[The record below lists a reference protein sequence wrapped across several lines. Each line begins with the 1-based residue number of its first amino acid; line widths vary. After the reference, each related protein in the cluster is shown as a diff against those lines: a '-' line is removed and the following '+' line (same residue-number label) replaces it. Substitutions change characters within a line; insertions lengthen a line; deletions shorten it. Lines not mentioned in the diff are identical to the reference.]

1 MLNVTVV
8 LVAIAA
14 YLYGVET
21 HPTYKELELIGFV
34 RPLGQYVSQ
43 HPNKK
48 PAEVWRLQP
57 PPNGLVNFS
66 KQSTKCGSLFVKT
79 NIRKKNQ
86 SAKIIFPVWSLNRI
100 SV

>member
-14 YLYGVET
+14 YLYGVKT

-48 PAEVWRLQP
+48 PAEDWLGLPHPYRL
-57 PPNGLVNFS
+57 V
-66 KQSTKCGSLFVKT
+66 SL
-79 NIRKKNQ
+79 
-86 SAKIIFPVWSLNRI
+86 LNKAA
-100 SV
+100 

>member
-1 MLNVTVV
+1 MLKVTVV

-14 YLYGVET
+14 YLYGVKT

-48 PAEVWRLQP
+48 PAEDWHSQPHPYRLVY
-57 PPNGLVNFS
+57 LS
-66 KQSTKCGSLFVKT
+66 
-79 NIRKKNQ
+79 
-86 SAKIIFPVWSLNRI
+86 
-100 SV
+100 

>member
-1 MLNVTVV
+1 
-8 LVAIAA
+8 VAIAA

-48 PAEVWRLQP
+48 PTEDWRSQP
-57 PPNGLVNFS
+57 HPNGLVKS
-66 KQSTKCGSLFVKT
+66 LLKQSSINWRTFVIT
-79 NIRKKNQ
+79 NIRKL
-86 SAKIIFPVWSLNRI
+86 FYI
-100 SV
+100 SK

>member
-1 MLNVTVV
+1 MLKVTVV

-14 YLYGVET
+14 YLYGVKT

-48 PAEVWRLQP
+48 PAEDWLGLPHPYRL
-57 PPNGLVNFS
+57 V
-66 KQSTKCGSLFVKT
+66 SL
-79 NIRKKNQ
+79 
-86 SAKIIFPVWSLNRI
+86 LNKAA
-100 SV
+100 